1 MSNSQSMARRQS
13 AAYALET
20 RQKLGV
26 SMRDPV
32 DVYDAV
38 RRSNLWLMF
47 QPLDGLF
54 GTYQQSE
61 GAAGVVINVKVH
73 PALQR
78 FTAAHELGHHVLGHS
93 DSMDPESHI
102 GRFTNL
108 ESQELDAQFFAAEFL
123 MPIAA
128 VNSIA
133 SELDIEKSRVDANDV
148 YQISLRLRTSY
159 QATVN
164 RLQTLQWF
172 GRARANELRK
182 VTPATIKSRMLRNP
196 LPDARSDVWQVTR
209 ETSHVAAQVGDR
221 LRISLSEAPSSG
233 YRWHLRVGESMQI
246 DYDEFVPD
254 AARDAGTVGGEG
266 SRHFYIAANEPDRS
280 VVQGALRRQWE
291 RDKVADEFEVV
302 VSPTM
307 RPERGL
313 YSQQRYDL
321 VRS

>member
-1 MSNSQSMARRQS
+1 
-13 AAYALET
+13 
-20 RQKLGV
+20 
-26 SMRDPV
+26 MRDPV
-32 DVYDAV
+32 DVYDAI

-93 DSMDPESHI
+93 DSMDPENHI
-102 GRFTNL
+102 GGFTNL

-133 SELDIEKSRVDANDV
+133 SELDISKNSIDAIGV
-148 YQISLRLRTSY
+148 YQMSLRLRTSY
-159 QATVN
+159 QATVT
-164 RLQTLQWF
+164 RLQTLQWY
-172 GRARANELRK
+172 GKARANKLRR
-182 VTPATIKSRMLRNP
+182 VTPATIKRGMLRNP

-209 ETSHVAAQVGDR
+209 DTSHVAAQVGDR

-233 YRWHLRVGESMQI
+233 HRWHLRVGKSLQI

-254 AARDAGTVGGEG
+254 AAPDAGTIGGEG
-266 SRHFYIAANEPDRS
+266 SRHFYISANKPDQS
-280 VVQGALRRQWE
+280 VVHGALLRPWE
-291 RDKVADEFEVV
+291 RDNVADEFEVV
-302 VSPTM
+302 VNPTM

-313 YSQQRYDL
+313 YGQQRYDL